1 MPSTTAPA
9 KTKVS
14 VNLSGEVAD
23 QINEVANRKGIS
35 VSDLI
40 RRAISTQLFVEA
52 ELDEKNTFLIRS
64 PDGELERVTFLF
76 G

>member
-14 VNLSGEVAD
+14 VNLSGEAAD

>member
-9 KTKVS
+9 KTKIS
-14 VNLSGEVAD
+14 VNLSGDAAEK
-23 QINEVANRKGIS
+23 INEVAARKGIS

-52 ELDEKNTFLIRS
+52 ELDEKNTFLVRS
-64 PDGELERVTFLF
+64 PDGEMERVTFLF
-76 G
+76 S